1 MEEAALKRKKIIPV
15 LISILLA
22 VNMLVVTGCDFG
34 RMKKK
39 VVDYWEEQS
48 SEYTAF
54 TKELT
59 AGTILQKTVPVES
72 ISEDKFAYQQLDD
85 ETRQVYDEILH
96 AVLNHMDKITVSTL
110 NAEVLKSAFIH
121 VSADYGGLFWI
132 SGYSYTEYTRSDE
145 VVSIEFAPK
154 YTMDYEQRK
163 EMQQCIDQEVE
174 SFLSGISKNDSDYA
188 KAKYVFENLIREVDY
203 DTEASNSQNI
213 ISVFC
218 EKKTVCQGYACATLY
233 LLNQLNIPGVIVT
246 GSANGEAH
254 AWNLVLLDGEYYYM
268 DTTWGNS
275 TYLDEESQEEKFVN
289 YGYLAFTT
297 EEMNETHTPDSQ
309 LVLPECTSIEDN
321 YYVQEG
327 LYFDEWLPDEIG
339 DIYGQAQNNEAG
351 RASVKFATTDLYEK
365 AKKYFIDQQR
375 LEDYCEVTGNVYYL
389 GEAASRVLT
398 ISIK

>member
-1 MEEAALKRKKIIPV
+1 MEEAALKRKKILPV
-15 LISILLA
+15 LISLLLA

-85 ETRQVYDEILH
+85 ETKQVYDEILH
-96 AVLNHMDKITVSTL
+96 AVLNHMDKIAVSTL

-163 EMQQCIDQEVE
+163 EMQQRIDQEVE
-174 SFLSGISKNDSDYA
+174 NFLSGISQNDSDYA

-203 DTEASNSQNI
+203 DTEAPNSQNI

-218 EKKTVCQGYACATLY
+218 MECGAMR
-233 LLNQLNIPGVIVT
+233 
-246 GSANGEAH
+246 SA
-254 AWNLVLLDGEYYYM
+254 
-268 DTTWGNS
+268 
-275 TYLDEESQEEKFVN
+275 K
-289 YGYLAFTT
+289 
-297 EEMNETHTPDSQ
+297 
-309 LVLPECTSIEDN
+309 
-321 YYVQEG
+321 
-327 LYFDEWLPDEIG
+327 
-339 DIYGQAQNNEAG
+339 
-351 RASVKFATTDLYEK
+351 
-365 AKKYFIDQQR
+365 
-375 LEDYCEVTGNVYYL
+375 
-389 GEAASRVLT
+389 
-398 ISIK
+398 

>member
-1 MEEAALKRKKIIPV
+1 MKRKKILPV
-15 LISILLA
+15 LISLLLA

-85 ETRQVYDEILH
+85 ETKQVYDEILH
-96 AVLNHMDKITVSTL
+96 AVLNHMDKIAVSTL

-163 EMQQCIDQEVE
+163 EMQQRIDQEVE
-174 SFLSGISKNDSDYA
+174 NFLSGISQNDSDYA

-203 DTEASNSQNI
+203 DTEAPNSQNI

-218 EKKTVCQGYACATLY
+218 EKRTVCQGYACATLY

-254 AWNLVLLDGEYYYM
+254 AWNLMLLDGEYYYM

-275 TYLDEESQEEKFVN
+275 TYLDEESQEAKFVN

-309 LVLPECTSIEDN
+309 LVLPECTSIADN

-351 RASVKFATTDLYEK
+351 RASVKFATTELYEK

>member
-1 MEEAALKRKKIIPV
+1 MKRKKIIPV

-163 EMQQCIDQEVE
+163 EMQQRIDQEVE
-174 SFLSGISKNDSDYA
+174 NFLSGISQNDSDYA

-203 DTEASNSQNI
+203 DTEAPNSQNI

-218 EKKTVCQGYACATLY
+218 EKRTVCQGYACATLY

-254 AWNLVLLDGEYYYM
+254 AWNLMLLDGEYYYM

-275 TYLDEESQEEKFVN
+275 TYLDEESQEAKFVN

-309 LVLPECTSIEDN
+309 LVLPECTSIADN

-351 RASVKFATTDLYEK
+351 RASVKFATTELYEK

>member
-1 MEEAALKRKKIIPV
+1 MEEAALKRKKILPV
-15 LISILLA
+15 LISLLLA

-85 ETRQVYDEILH
+85 ETKQVYDEILH
-96 AVLNHMDKITVSTL
+96 AVLNHMDKIAVSTL

-163 EMQQCIDQEVE
+163 EMQQRIDQEVE
-174 SFLSGISKNDSDYA
+174 NFLSGISQNDSDYA

-203 DTEASNSQNI
+203 DTEAPNSQNI

-218 EKKTVCQGYACATLY
+218 EKRTVCQGYACATLY

-254 AWNLVLLDGEYYYM
+254 AWNLMLLDGEYYYM

-275 TYLDEESQEEKFVN
+275 TYLDEESQEAKFVN

-309 LVLPECTSIEDN
+309 LVLPECTSIADN

-351 RASVKFATTDLYEK
+351 RASVKFATTELYEK

>member
-1 MEEAALKRKKIIPV
+1 MKRKKILPV
-15 LISILLA
+15 LISLLLA
-22 VNMLVVTGCDFG
+22 VSMLVVTGCDLG

-85 ETRQVYDEILH
+85 ETKQVYDEILH
-96 AVLNHMDKITVSTL
+96 AVLNHMDKIAVSTL

-163 EMQQCIDQEVE
+163 EMQQRIDQEVE
-174 SFLSGISKNDSDYA
+174 NFLSGISQNDSDYA

-203 DTEASNSQNI
+203 DTEAPNSQNI

-218 EKKTVCQGYACATLY
+218 EKRTVCQGYACATLY

-254 AWNLVLLDGEYYYM
+254 AWNLMLLDGEYYYM

-275 TYLDEESQEEKFVN
+275 TYLDEESQEAKFVN

-309 LVLPECTSIEDN
+309 LVLPECTSIADN

-351 RASVKFATTDLYEK
+351 RASVKFATTELYEK